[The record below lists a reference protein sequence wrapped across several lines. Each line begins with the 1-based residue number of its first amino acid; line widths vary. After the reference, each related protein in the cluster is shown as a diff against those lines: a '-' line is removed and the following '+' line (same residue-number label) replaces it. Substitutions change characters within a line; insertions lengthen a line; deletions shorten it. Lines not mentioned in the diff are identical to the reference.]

1 MEIIEEDKKLAEYK
15 IYEQKEKIKKEEKKK
30 QYMQMMLNNLE
41 TQNQKLI
48 KNNHEEFSKSHLVNT
63 KDIIMMDQH

>member
-1 MEIIEEDKKLAEYK
+1 LEIIEEDKKLAEYK

-41 TQNQKLI
+41 TQNQKLM
-48 KNNHEEFSKSHLVNT
+48 KDSHEEFSKSHLVNT